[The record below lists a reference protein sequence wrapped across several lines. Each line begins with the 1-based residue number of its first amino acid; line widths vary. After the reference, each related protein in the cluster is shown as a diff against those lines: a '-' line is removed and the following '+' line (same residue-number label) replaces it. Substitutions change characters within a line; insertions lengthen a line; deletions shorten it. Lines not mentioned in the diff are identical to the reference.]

1 MVDDLELIE
10 KRIAHLES
18 LVGKFDKI
26 DNTKVCCWLN
36 HLKINDKQKNIL
48 LINIKGFETLLD
60 VSNKLTSFINSNSK
74 IAAAFKLCN
83 HKLIYIKYG

>member
-26 DNTKVCCWLN
+26 DKTKVCC
-36 HLKINDKQKNIL
+36 HIKIINDKQK
-48 LINIKGFETLLD
+48 
-60 VSNKLTSFINSNSK
+60 
-74 IAAAFKLCN
+74 
-83 HKLIYIKYG
+83 IYY